1 MRDLIRFVEPRVE
14 AAPPVAECD
23 CSDGLLDEALQRV
36 EALERS
42 LDTGREEHAHMSRR
56 LERLERQLGALL
68 AARTESRDDL
78 AGTQH
83 TEHQRLSR
91 QARTL
96 VEQNFVN
103 FARRYADKC
112 QRAVKRPE
120 RERIPYVISLLS
132 KQLFVPDPPSGRSIQ
147 RKLHLP
153 ENDGGHIEA
162 AVTSLR
168 GTCSELATS
177 IHRAGL
183 RHTWDFTHEVGTAIV
198 PSKQEVWPACDP
210 ADRIAFAMSPA
221 YVVDGRVYGRQ
232 YVYTV

>member
-1 MRDLIRFVEPRVE
+1 MEPRVE
-14 AAPPVAECD
+14 ATPLMAECA
-23 CSDGLLDEALQRV
+23 CSDGPLDEALQRV

-42 LDTGREEHAHMSRR
+42 IDAGRQEHANMSQR
-56 LERLERQLGALL
+56 LERLERQLGVLL
-68 AARTESRDDL
+68 AARTESRADL

-83 TEHQRLSR
+83 TEHQKLSR

-112 QRAVKRPE
+112 QQAVKRPE
-120 RERIPYVISLLS
+120 RERIPYVIGLLS
-132 KQLFVPDPPSGRSIQ
+132 KQLFTQDPQPGRAIQ

-162 AVTSLR
+162 AVTALR
-168 GTCSELATS
+168 DTCSELATS

-183 RHTWDFTHEVGTAIV
+183 RHAWDFTHEAGTVIV
-198 PSKQEVWPACDP
+198 PSKQEVWPTCDP
-210 ADRIAFAMSPA
+210 ARPIAFAMSPA